1 MPPVA
6 AIPVTQHN
14 GSNAGDATMR
24 PLQTCRKYRTVTG
37 CCNNKIHHPV
47 GAGHCPARDITET
60 RKSRVICRHGY
71 YAARR
76 FCGCR
81 PIPRRGGVT
90 PPYIAKKKCARAAGT
105 PKLLSFIFYLL
116 SIYYF
121 SLSPQNI
128 VSPAAL
134 LHNAQKTF
142 TFWRK
147 NPAKTLDKYPLY
159 RV

>member
-1 MPPVA
+1 
-6 AIPVTQHN
+6 
-14 GSNAGDATMR
+14 MR
-24 PLQTCRKYRTVTG
+24 PLQTCRKYHIITEYG
-37 CCNNKIHHPV
+37 NNQIHHTV
-47 GAGHCPARDITET
+47 VAGHCPASDKPET
-60 RKSRVICRHGY
+60 RKSRVNRRHGD
-71 YAARR
+71 YAARL

-81 PIPRRGGVT
+81 PISRRGGVA